1 MKKRLLSL
9 IFLISSCSASPFP
22 CGPSFVPCTQKRAFS
37 SLIHSPNKGGFKK
50 EFDFSNDFDFE
61 PSEKVKNEFKKSM
74 KQEIISSAASDAI
87 HLTEKLFND
96 TEKLMSDKFDDTFKQ
111 SELAWLHYTY
121 ADQYAKYLSFSAISS
136 NIAAQ
141 MISDQSPKSLKNM
154 VQFLPTENTKMKDIC
169 PVNQIEECVI
179 GKYRSYTGHCNNV
192 KNPLNGA
199 SYEKLKRF
207 LPADYADGVSTP
219 RASKSGQPLPSSRAL
234 SALFTPSPSGH
245 ATCSL
250 LVAPFLSFLYD
261 DIVHVPSNRIF
272 KRDFYGND
280 KAMPL
285 PCCRGNNSH
294 PECFEISVPEN
305 DSLQS
310 KNVKCLPYSRSLPVP
325 NPKCSFGQRQ
335 QSNMATSYLDL
346 SQIYGNTDGFVSRM
360 RLFKDGK
367 LALRAVGGFN
377 NQMGVPPA
385 NLDNSICRSST
396 GKPCLLAGNNRI
408 NFLPTS
414 GAMYTIWMRQHNLIA
429 EKLSEVNPHW
439 DDQKLFEEAR
449 RITIAQFQHVTF
461 NEIVPVLVGKE
472 QLRVMGI
479 KLQNN
484 GYDSGYDIN
493 IDASASNVFAAA
505 AGQFFLTL
513 LPSKLNIEERKFS
526 TRSESLLKH
535 FNDPALIY
543 EKGKIDGIL
552 KFLLNS
558 PIEKP
563 GLHSSPLLKTAF
575 QKKDEADS
583 VDIIAM
589 VIQMGRDHGLPSY
602 LQWRKFCKLDDVNSF
617 LALQSIFKPSVN
629 ISDFE
634 RLYETPEDID
644 VFVGGL
650 SEQPSKGSLLG
661 PTFACLFAHQMTQTK
676 RGDRFWYENF
686 VSPSAFT
693 VPQIDEIR
701 KTTMARVICDNTD
714 TVTHVQHHAFSL
726 PDDYGNCPLSCNST
740 GIIQPFDAKSF
751 KDDEKLTT
759 LPITKETIEKV
770 IRLGLKQWQ
779 RYEEGEGR
787 RISAQL
793 ADSSPS
799 ALLSHALL
807 MAPKKESIDIART
820 ASVLREAT
828 NILITGNGLNKEE
841 RLPDLDVETLQK
853 ILPQIDVGSVIG
865 NFTPFLA
872 RDPLP
877 KEQCLPEPLPCD
889 HTSKYRSYSGWCNNL
904 KNPKFGNAFT
914 QMRRL
919 LDPAY
924 DDGFDSPRTRSV
936 LGNELP
942 SARRISNIVHSD
954 APKFHVKFTHMLMQF
969 GQILDHDMMHSP
981 ISRGPRNTI
990 LNCSSCDS
998 AQTLSIHCFPIKI
1011 DHDDPFFPSKH
1022 NDGRPRCM
1030 PFARSL
1036 LAQVSL
1042 GYRNQLNQLTSF
1054 LDASTIYG
1062 STQCEANK
1070 LRLFSDGKLNFTD
1083 LGFNKEALPQGN
1095 QERDCR
1101 SILQNRQRRCFVA
1114 GDERSN
1120 EQPGLTAIHN
1130 IFLREHN
1137 RIARYLKQINNFWS
1151 DEKLFQ
1157 EARRINIAQLQ
1168 NIIYKEW
1175 LPVVL
1180 GCQNMEKW
1188 GLMPQTSGYFEGY
1201 DDQCDATISQEMST
1215 SAFRFGHSLIRGVFN
1230 RMNDNFQNMTN
1241 HVNLTE
1247 TFSNPSPVYDKN
1259 SGHMESILMGLIGAS
1274 SMAFDRHIVTAVRN
1288 HLFAKP
1294 GGPLTGLDLP
1304 AVNIQR
1310 ARDHG
1315 VQGYNA
1321 YRKYCG
1327 LRKATTFSDLRDT
1340 MTSDAVTAL
1349 ETAYAH
1355 VDDIDLFPGIMSES
1369 PTRGSLVG
1377 PTLACLIGEQMQR
1390 LKKCDRFYY
1399 ETNDS
1404 MVRFTPDQLVEIRKA
1419 SLSRIIC
1426 DNSEYAANIQ
1436 PNVFLMPDDLSNS
1449 PMSCS
1454 ELPEL
1459 DLNKWVDR
1467 DYCLVDERVVNR
1479 GKTKR
1484 ITPCV
1489 TCTCTLEGP
1498 ECHSITIDDCSR
1510 LLRDYSIADIQKDPV
1525 CLIQCSQQLKKL

>member
-1 MKKRLLSL
+1 
-9 IFLISSCSASPFP
+9 
-22 CGPSFVPCTQKRAFS
+22 
-37 SLIHSPNKGGFKK
+37 
-50 EFDFSNDFDFE
+50 
-61 PSEKVKNEFKKSM
+61 
-74 KQEIISSAASDAI
+74 
-87 HLTEKLFND
+87 
-96 TEKLMSDKFDDTFKQ
+96 
-111 SELAWLHYTY
+111 
-121 ADQYAKYLSFSAISS
+121 
-136 NIAAQ
+136 
-141 MISDQSPKSLKNM
+141 
-154 VQFLPTENTKMKDIC
+154 
-169 PVNQIEECVI
+169 
-179 GKYRSYTGHCNNV
+179 
-192 KNPLNGA
+192 
-199 SYEKLKRF
+199 
-207 LPADYADGVSTP
+207 
-219 RASKSGQPLPSSRAL
+219 
-234 SALFTPSPSGH
+234 
-245 ATCSL
+245 
-250 LVAPFLSFLYD
+250 
-261 DIVHVPSNRIF
+261 
-272 KRDFYGND
+272 
-280 KAMPL
+280 MPL
-285 PCCRGNNSH
+285 PCCRGENSH
-294 PECFEISVPEN
+294 PECFEIPVPEN

-346 SQIYGNTDGFVSRM
+346 SQIYGNTNEIANRM
-360 RLFKDGK
+360 RLFKNGK
-367 LALRAVGGFN
+367 IALRSVGGFN
-377 NQMGVPPA
+377 NQLGVPPA
-385 NLDNSICRSST
+385 NLDNSVCRSSS

-429 EKLSEVNPHW
+429 EKLSEVNPQW
-439 DDQKLFEEAR
+439 NDQKLFEEAR
-449 RITIAQFQHVTF
+449 RINIAQFQHVTF
-461 NEIVPVLVGKE
+461 NEMVPVLVGKE

-479 KLQNN
+479 KLQNS

-493 IDASASNVFAAA
+493 IDSSASNVFAAA

-513 LPSKLNIEERKFS
+513 LPSKFNIEDRKFS
-526 TRSESLLKH
+526 SRSESLLKH
-535 FNDPALIY
+535 FNDPSLIY
-543 EKGKIDGIL
+543 EKGKIDGML
-552 KFLLNS
+552 KFLLNA

-563 GLHSSPLLKTAF
+563 GLHSSPLLRTAF
-575 QKKDEADS
+575 QRKDEADS

-602 LQWRKFCKLDDVNSF
+602 FQWRKFCKLDDVNSF

-661 PTFACLFAHQMTQTK
+661 PTFACLFAHQMAQTK

-693 VPQIDEIR
+693 SEQIDEIR

-770 IRLGLKQWQ
+770 IRLGLKQFQ

-828 NILITGNGLNKEE
+828 NILLTGNGLNKEE
-841 RLPDLDVETLQK
+841 KLPDLDVETLQK

-924 DDGFDSPRTRSV
+924 DDGFDTPRTRSV
-936 LGNELP
+936 LGSELP
-942 SARRISNIVHSD
+942 SARKISNIVHSD

-998 AQTLSIHCFPIKI
+998 AETLSIHCFPIKI
-1011 DHDDPFFPSKH
+1011 DADDPFFPSRH

-1101 SILQNRQRRCFVA
+1101 SILQNRQRKCFVA

-1168 NIIYKEW
+1168 NIVYKEW

-1201 DDQCDATISQEMST
+1201 DDKCDATISQEMST
-1215 SAFRFGHSLIRGVFN
+1215 SAFRFGHSLIRGVFT

-1259 SGHMESILMGLIGAS
+1259 SGHMESILMGLIGVS

-1327 LRKATTFSDLRDT
+1327 LRKASTFSDLRDT
-1340 MTSDAVTAL
+1340 MSSEAVTAL

-1404 MVRFTPDQLVEIRKA
+1404 MVRFTPDQLVEIRKS

-1436 PNVFLMPDDLSNS
+1436 PNVFLMPDDLANS
-1449 PMSCS
+1449 PMTCS
-1454 ELPEL
+1454 ELPEM
-1459 DLNKWVDR
+1459 DLNKWVER

-1498 ECHSITIDDCSR
+1498 ECHSITINDCSR
-1510 LLRDYSIADIQKDPV
+1510 LLRDYSISDIQKDPV